1 MIENIILKIKD
12 NQEVFLVFIVVLVV
26 MLMILPVP
34 PWMMDIVIGFNLSLS
49 IFIVMTVIFIR
60 SSIGITSFPSILLF
74 LALMRIGITLSSSR
88 AILGRG
94 DTGEIVHTFG
104 TFVLGGQILVGV
116 ISFST
121 LTLINF
127 IVITKGSERVAEV
140 AARFSLDAMPG
151 KQMSI
156 DSDMRGG
163 SITKEQADE
172 KRDNLYLESQLFG
185 AMDGAMKFVKGDAI
199 ASIVDIFINIIGGM
213 VIGTMQHGLT
223 MGAAAHKYMILT
235 VGDGLVQQIPAVL
248 ISVSSGIM
256 ITRVDGQNKNSK
268 LGQNIIKQVFGDY
281 RVLFAGALILVLI
294 CFVPG
299 MPFSVFFTLGGL
311 AISGGLLRKKFLK
324 LTKNAE
330 KNPERVIEEKETTKN
345 VASVNYQPDPLVLYL
360 STNLKSSQY
369 YNIFKNIL
377 VALQNEM
384 VTDLGVMIP
393 HIIIRY
399 NDQFKQN
406 QFQLFVYEIPVD
418 KVSFVYSNHVLVL
431 SNDEEMLSILNMKN
445 SIPNTLAFTD
455 DSMLGVWVTTNN
467 ITSCKEFNIP
477 YLLFDNVLT
486 LYLKKQLKG
495 YISNFLGMQEVKEIF
510 DKMGV
515 YQELIR
521 ELLKMLPLNKITE
534 IFQRLVME
542 DVSIRNFK
550 LILDSMLETAQKEKD
565 VVIITEY
572 VRRSLGRYISYK
584 FSDSSYVFSAII
596 TNRSIE
602 DVLRNAIR
610 FSENGSY
617 LELDESIKENMI
629 LQIKKIVQ
637 GNKNAKNVIILTNF
651 DVRPYIVSI
660 VKGFVN
666 LPVLSI
672 QEIEEY
678 AKFSCL
684 GVLEKQVDEDNND
697 FMDSL
702 KEEEY

>member
-1 MIENIILKIKD
+1 MLEKLIVKIKD
-12 NQEVFLVFIVVLVV
+12 NQEIFLVFIVVLVI
-26 MLMILPVP
+26 MLMIMPVP

-60 SSIGITSFPSILLF
+60 SSIGISSFPSILLF
-74 LALMRIGITLSSSR
+74 LALIRIGITLSSSR

-116 ISFST
+116 ISFCT

-156 DSDMRGG
+156 DSDMRAG
-163 SITKEQADE
+163 SITKEQADS

-185 AMDGAMKFVKGDAI
+185 AMDGAMKFVKGDAV

-213 VIGTMQHGLT
+213 VIGTMQHGMT
-223 MGAAAHKYMILT
+223 MGDAAHKYMILT

-256 ITRVDGQNKNSK
+256 ITRVDGQNQDSK
-268 LGQNIIKQVFGDY
+268 LGKSIIKQVFGDY
-281 RVLFAGALILVLI
+281 RVLFSGAIILILI

-299 MPFSVFFTLGGL
+299 MPSMVFFTLGGI
-311 AISGGLLRKKFLK
+311 AITGGFIRRKFLN
-324 LTKNAE
+324 LTDKAE
-330 KNPERVIEEKETTKN
+330 KNPERVIEDREPQSSKN
-345 VASVNYQPDPLVLYL
+345 VATVNYQPDPLVLYL

-369 YNIFKNIL
+369 YTVFKNIL
-377 VALQNEM
+377 VSLQNEM
-384 VTDLGVMIP
+384 ISDLGILIP

-399 NDQFKQN
+399 NDQFKMN

-418 KVSFVYSNHVLVL
+418 KVSFVYNNHILVL
-431 SNDEEMLSILNMKN
+431 TEDEEMLSTLNMKN
-445 SIPNTLAFTD
+445 SIPNKLGFSD
-455 DSMLGVWVTTNN
+455 DSLLGTWVTTNN
-467 ITSCKEFNIP
+467 IATCKEFNIP

-495 YISNFLGMQEVKEIF
+495 YIANFLGMQEVKEIF
-510 DKMGV
+510 DKMAI

-534 IFQRLVME
+534 VFQRLVME

-584 FSDSSYVFSAII
+584 FSNGSYVFSAVI
-596 TNRSIE
+596 TNRGIE
-602 DVLRNAIR
+602 DILRNAIR

-617 LELDESIKENMI
+617 LELDEVVKENI
-629 LQIKKIVQ
+629 ITQIKNILKN
-637 GNKNAKNVIILTNF
+637 NKNAKNIIILTNF
-651 DVRPYIVSI
+651 DVRPYVVSI
-660 VKGFVN
+660 IKGFVN
-666 LPVLSI
+666 APVLSI

-678 AKFSCL
+678 AQFSCL
-684 GVLEKQVDEDNND
+684 GVLEKQLDEDD
-697 FMDSL
+697 DI
-702 KEEEY
+702 

>member
-1 MIENIILKIKD
+1 MLEQLIVKIKD
-12 NQEVFLVFIVVLVV
+12 NQEIFLVFIVVVVV

-34 PWMMDIVIGFNLSLS
+34 PWLMDIVIGFNLSLS
-49 IFIVMTVIFIR
+49 IFIVMTVIFIK
-60 SSIGITSFPSILLF
+60 SSIGISSFPSILLF

-156 DSDMRGG
+156 DSDMRAGT
-163 SITKEQADE
+163 ITKEQADQ

-213 VIGTMQHGLT
+213 VIGTMQNGLT
-223 MGAAAHKYMILT
+223 MSEAAHKYMILT

-248 ISVSSGIM
+248 VSVSSGIM
-256 ITRVDGQNKNSK
+256 ITRVDGQNQDSK
-268 LGQNIIKQVFGDY
+268 LGRNIIKQVFGDY
-281 RVLFAGALILVLI
+281 RVLFAGALILILI

-299 MPFSVFFTLGGL
+299 MPSMVFFTLGSI
-311 AISGGLLRKKFLK
+311 AVSGGIIRRKFLN
-324 LTKNAE
+324 LTDKAE
-330 KNPERVIEEKETTKN
+330 KNPERVIEDREPQKN
-345 VASVNYQPDPLVLYL
+345 VATVNYQPDPLVLYL

-369 YNIFKNIL
+369 YTVFKNIL

-384 VTDLGVMIP
+384 VTDLGIMIP

-418 KVSFVYSNHVLVL
+418 KVSFVYNNHVLIL
-431 SNDEEMLSILNMKN
+431 TEDEEMLSTLNMKN
-445 SIPNTLAFTD
+445 SIPNKLAFTD
-455 DSMLGVWVTTNN
+455 DSLLGTWVTTNN
-467 ITSCKEFNIP
+467 ISICKEFNIP

-495 YISNFLGMQEVKEIF
+495 YIANFLGMQEVKEIF
-510 DKMGV
+510 DKMAI

-534 IFQRLVME
+534 VFQRLVME

-584 FSDSSYVFSAII
+584 FSNGSYVFSAVI
-596 TNRSIE
+596 TNRGVE
-602 DVLRNAIR
+602 DILRNAIR

-617 LELDESIKENMI
+617 LELDEVVKENLI
-629 LQIKKIVQ
+629 TQIKTILKS
-637 GNKNAKNVIILTNF
+637 NKNAKNVIILTNF

-660 VKGFVN
+660 IKGFVN
-666 LPVLSI
+666 APVLSI

-678 AKFSCL
+678 AQFSCL
-684 GVLEKQVDEDNND
+684 GVLEKQIDEDD
-697 FMDSL
+697 DI
-702 KEEEY
+702 